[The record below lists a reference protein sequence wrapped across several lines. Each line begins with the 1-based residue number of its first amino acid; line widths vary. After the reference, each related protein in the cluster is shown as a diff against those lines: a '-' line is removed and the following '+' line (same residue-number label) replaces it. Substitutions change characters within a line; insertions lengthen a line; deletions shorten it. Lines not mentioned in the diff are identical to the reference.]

1 MTSQTLR
8 SIPSAFVAPKAR
20 SSRDDSLPVRRLT
33 TRQKALWLLRTA
45 GTGLV
50 LTGAFVAAIAVGLVA
65 ILSLGGVL
73 SLS

>member
-1 MTSQTLR
+1 L
-8 SIPSAFVAPKAR
+8 A
-20 SSRDDSLPVRRLT
+20 